1 LCHKAILV
9 SVRDWKR
16 WHRKAVPA
24 LFSLVFAALVGG
36 SGLLTDYN
44 GMLPA
49 LGGPNGVLYDL
60 TLKLAQPWRRGA
72 ETVPA
77 VFVAVDEASLASPDL
92 AALPRAMF
100 QPVWSRLIDGVLDA
114 GARRIAFDVVFAY
127 AGSDFRVGTY
137 ALPDYDKSLVESL
150 TKHRDRVVIGRF
162 PGVAPASMFAQAVG
176 AARVAVLDLQVE
188 GDGRARSAIPLVQVT
203 DGRIAPGFAAIAAG
217 LNLRQA
223 RALPRILIT
232 PSAPLNETPTY
243 SLATL
248 LDCLASPE
256 EEGRLRE
263 AFAGR
268 IVVVGTTV
276 PGEDEHRGPTR
287 FIGHADPVVGAD
299 RCAPQRGVI
308 RRTLPDNVPGA
319 LIQIAAIQS
328 AASPNTVTLAAPWL
342 RFSAGALLALVF
354 AAFAFRDESALTVG
368 ESDVAGRFAVVANLS
383 RSFLIGIV
391 GPVALGIAACVL
403 ALVAANVWLPIG
415 SPIVATVLIFLA
427 IVGVRSAQHRAL
439 FKRLY
444 RTAGRYLPPAQLV
457 MMARSGFA
465 EPPQGE
471 EREVSIL
478 IVDIVGFTTFSNQP
492 GRTPGDV
499 VRMANQYF
507 TLMQEVIDRHGG
519 CSDKFLGDAV
529 LAFWNGISDEPE
541 HAAKALLTAHEIV
554 NAVNRAGSSI
564 EHGLSVRAVVCTGR
578 VYVGDLGARQRSN
591 FTIIGSAVNETFR
604 LERAPD
610 MFGLPLAMAGTTAE
624 AITAAPSGPASA
636 QVLANGALVRLDD
649 IELKGFKDARWVY
662 AYVPQDDPGRAAF
675 EAGRAALD
683 QRKTDDALRLLDS
696 VKDGALRHAAK
707 IVAARYRPAP

>member
-1 LCHKAILV
+1 VI
-9 SVRDWKR
+9 VRDWKNWR
-16 WHRKAVPA
+16 RKAVPA
-24 LFSLVFAALVGG
+24 FLSFVFSGLIG
-36 SGLLTDYN
+36 STGLLTDYN
-44 GMLPA
+44 SFLPA
-49 LGGPNGVLYDL
+49 LGGPNGILYDL
-60 TLKLAQPWRRGA
+60 TLKIAQPLRRGT

-77 VFVAVDEASLASPDL
+77 VFVAVDETSLSSPEL
-92 AALPRAMF
+92 APLPRAMF
-100 QPVWSRLIDGVLDA
+100 QPVWSRLVDGVLEA

-127 AGSDFRVGTY
+127 AGSDFRIGAY
-137 ALPDYDKSLVESL
+137 ALPDYDKTLVESL
-150 TKHRDRVVIGRF
+150 AKNRDRIVIGRF
-162 PGVAPASMFAQAVG
+162 PDIAPAPMFAQAVG
-176 AARVAVLDLQVE
+176 AARVGVLDLQVE
-188 GDGRARSAIPLVQVT
+188 ADGRARSTIPLAQLA
-203 DGRIAPGFAAIAAG
+203 DGRIAPGFAAAAAG
-217 LNLRQA
+217 LSLRQA

-232 PSAPLNETPTY
+232 PSAPLNDTPTY

-248 LDCLASPE
+248 LGCLASPQDA
-256 EEGRLRE
+256 GRVRE
-263 AFAGR
+263 ALAGS
-268 IVVVGTTV
+268 IVVVGTAV

-287 FIGHADPVVGAD
+287 FIGHANPGVSAD
-299 RCAPQRGVI
+299 RCAPQRGMI
-308 RRTLPDNVPGA
+308 RRNLPDNVPGA
-319 LIQIAAIQS
+319 LVQIAAIQS
-328 AASPNTVTLAAPWL
+328 AASPNTVMLAAPWL
-342 RFSAGALLALVF
+342 RFSAGALLALAF

-368 ESDVAGRFAVVANLS
+368 ESDVAGRFAVLANLS
-383 RSFLIGIV
+383 RSFLV
-391 GPVALGIAACVL
+391 GIAGPL
-403 ALVAANVWLPIG
+403 ILGVAATVAALTAANLWLPIG
-415 SPIVATVLIFLA
+415 SPIVATVLMFMA

-457 MMARSGFA
+457 MLARSGFA

-492 GRTPGDV
+492 GRTPADV

-507 TLMQEVIDRHGG
+507 TLMQGAIDRHGG

-529 LAFWNGISDEPE
+529 LAFWNGLSDEPE

-554 NAVNRAGSSI
+554 SEVNRADSSI

-610 MFGLPLAMAGTTAE
+610 MFGLPLALAGTTAE
-624 AITAAPSGPASA
+624 AIIASRSGPASA
-636 QVLANGALVRLDD
+636 QVLDGGALVRLDD

-662 AYVPQDDPGRAAF
+662 AYVPKDDPGRAAF

-683 QRKTDDALRLLDS
+683 QRNTPEGLELLDR
-696 VKDGALRHAAK
+696 VQDGTLKHAAK
-707 IVAARYRPAP
+707 VVSARYRSATAAQ